1 MKNPGDILALIG
13 WVWLAFGA
21 VWLIIT
27 GISSHNADKRKDK
40 E

>member
-27 GISSHNADKRKDK
+27 GIASHNADKRKDK